1 MIITGKKDVI
11 VSYIAYFLRLS
22 SNLLLL
28 PVILGML
35 SSEEYGLWNIYISV
49 GAIVNLVDIGF
60 GAVLTRYSTYAFC
73 GAESI
78 STRGMPV
85 MGRPDQTNYRL
96 LFRIFRVAK
105 RIYGNLFLLSLGI
118 SAVLSAY
125 VCVKAANVVALW
137 EVLLSWGIYA
147 LSCCFYIYYVA
158 YNCIIKGMGK
168 IKESNFYYIVQ
179 QVVYLVVGYLLLS
192 LGFGLIG
199 LALANLI
206 STFVFRAL
214 NMHFLNTRFSQHKEI
229 FREVENEAEEMQTT
243 VYKAVKKNTSG
254 IALVT
259 VSHYVSQ
266 YGMTLICSLFLP
278 LSVIGSIGIT
288 NQLVGVI
295 GTLAGTGFATYM
307 SKMGDMLINEKKEQ
321 LQKTFGTVTLWFF
334 LIYLVGAVAVIFA
347 GPWMLRIIGSDTKLL
362 DTGCVILMLLSSFV
376 VNNHQRCTNFIMLS
390 NEQPHVKA
398 YFISSVVSVVA
409 SLICMYFMPNA
420 LGYIIPSIVVQLAYN
435 GWKWPQVAYQKI
447 GFRFGKS

>member
-1 MIITGKKDVI
+1 MINTGKKDLF

-35 SSEEYGLWNIYISV
+35 NSEEYGLWNIFISL

-60 GAVLTRYSTYAFC
+60 GAVLTRYSTYAYC

-78 STRGMPV
+78 STTGMPV
-85 MGRPDQTNYRL
+85 IGRTEQTNHEL
-96 LFRIFRVAK
+96 LFRVFRVAK
-105 RIYGNLFLLSLGI
+105 QIYARLFFISLGI
-118 SAVLSAY
+118 SFALSGY
-125 VCVKAANVVALW
+125 IWVKAAGLMPLW
-137 EVLLSWGIYA
+137 KLLLSWAIYA

-158 YNCIIKGMGK
+158 YNCMIKGMGK
-168 IKESNFYYIVQ
+168 VKESNYYYIVQ
-179 QVVYLVVGYLLLS
+179 QIVYLAVGYTLLLM
-192 LGFGLIG
+192 GWGLLG
-199 LALANLI
+199 LALASLI

-214 NMHFLNTRFSQHKEI
+214 NMRFLNRRFEPYRQLQDQ
-229 FREVENEAEEMQTT
+229 VETESPEQQSTI
-243 VYKAVKKNTSG
+243 YDAVKRNTSG

-288 NQLVGVI
+288 NQMIGVV

-307 SKMGDMLINEKKEQ
+307 SKMGDLLINGQKEE
-321 LQKTFGTVTLWFF
+321 LRRVFGKVNSWFF
-334 LIYLVGAVAVIFA
+334 LTYAVGAVLVILT
-347 GPWMLRIIGSDTKLL
+347 GPVVLRVIGSDTQLL
-362 DTGCVILMLLSSFV
+362 NTGCIMLLLLYSLV
-376 VNNHQRCTNFIMLS
+376 VNNHQRCTNFIMLG

-398 YFISSVVSVVA
+398 YFISSVTAVA
-409 SLICMYFMPNA
+409 VSLICMYFFPNA
-420 LGYIIPSIVVQLAYN
+420 LGYIIPSLVVQLAYN
-435 GWKWPQVAYQKI
+435 GWKWPIMAYRKL
-447 GFRFGKS
+447 GAA